1 MCFTLNS
8 YMLETYSNTMITKE
22 IGYSHVEVLK
32 NNITEKRYIVR
43 TKLGPQVKKTSKHS
57 KIKRC
62 GKKKDN
68 SHPEAHTFSHHFAGR
83 KIVIV
88 SNVIVSQSCSIADN
102 SVSRL
107 GRDFHP
113 LLSTAPPRHVVMIS
127 LSPRFSFES

>member
-62 GKKKDN
+62 GKKKTTAIQKLTH
-68 SHPEAHTFSHHFAGR
+68 SHT
-83 KIVIV
+83 I
-88 SNVIVSQSCSIADN
+88 
-102 SVSRL
+102 
-107 GRDFHP
+107 
-113 LLSTAPPRHVVMIS
+113 LLAEK
-127 LSPRFSFES
+127 L